1 MNEEEIILSTKEMCE
16 FLQVTRVNFRQ
27 MKSRGTLEKR
37 LEDMGYK
44 LISSQKENGRNTNYT
59 IKKIGEP
66 KIRFPNLLIEE
77 KYYDSIGI
85 YKIVLNNEIYIGST
99 IAGFKN
105 RFLTHRGVGNKLKTR
120 KMLLEQGATFEI
132 LQICDG
138 MSENEIR
145 HIEQQWIEEYRNNP
159 DWEVINIDDH
169 VKRKG
174 EQHGK
179 SQNIPDNKI
188 IKVKREDY
196 DRALEI
202 LEREGIRVVQFKD
215 MK

>member
-1 MNEEEIILSTKEMCE
+1 MNEEEIILSTKEICD
-16 FLQVTRVNFRQ
+16 FLQVTRENFRK
-27 MKSRGTLEKR
+27 MKSRGRLEKR
-37 LEDMGYK
+37 LEDIGYK
-44 LISSQKENGRNTNYT
+44 LINSQKNGRNTNYT
-59 IKKIGEP
+59 IRKVGEP
-66 KIRFPNLLIEE
+66 KVKFPNLLIEE
-77 KYYDSIGI
+77 QYYESIGV

-99 IAGFKN
+99 ISGFKN
-105 RFLTHRGVGNKLKTR
+105 RFLSHRGIGNRLKTR

-132 LQICDG
+132 LQICDD

-169 VKRKG
+169 VKIKG

-179 SQNIPDNKI
+179 SQNIPDNKMI
-188 IKVKREDY
+188 RVKREDY

-202 LEREGIRVVQFKD
+202 LEREGIEILSK
-215 MK
+215 KN

>member
-1 MNEEEIILSTKEMCE
+1 MNEEEIILSTKEICD
-16 FLQVTRVNFRQ
+16 FLQVTRENFRK
-27 MKSRGTLEKR
+27 MKSRGRLEKR
-37 LEDMGYK
+37 LEDIGYK
-44 LISSQKENGRNTNYT
+44 LINSQKNGRNANYT
-59 IKKIGEP
+59 IRKVGEP
-66 KIRFPNLLIEE
+66 KVKFPNLLIEE
-77 KYYDSIGI
+77 QYYESIGV

-169 VKRKG
+169 VKIKG

-179 SQNIPDNKI
+179 SQNIPDNKMI
-188 IKVKREDY
+188 RVKREDY

-202 LEREGIRVVQFKD
+202 LEREGIEILSK
-215 MK
+215 KN

>member
-85 YKIVLNNEIYIGST
+85 YKIVLNNEIYIG
-99 IAGFKN
+99 
-105 RFLTHRGVGNKLKTR
+105 
-120 KMLLEQGATFEI
+120 
-132 LQICDG
+132 
-138 MSENEIR
+138 
-145 HIEQQWIEEYRNNP
+145 
-159 DWEVINIDDH
+159 
-169 VKRKG
+169 
-174 EQHGK
+174 
-179 SQNIPDNKI
+179 
-188 IKVKREDY
+188 
-196 DRALEI
+196 
-202 LEREGIRVVQFKD
+202 
-215 MK
+215 